1 MYGYHVNVI
10 ISSYLHLY
18 IYNSSSYYI
27 IRSWFY
33 MLQLT
38 VIYKFQCN
46 DLYWYIRHF
55 FPKQK
60 IFVTNNANER
70 SACVISLDY
79 FMGHSFCVS

>member
-38 VIYKFQCN
+38 VI
-46 DLYWYIRHF
+46 
-55 FPKQK
+55 
-60 IFVTNNANER
+60 
-70 SACVISLDY
+70 
-79 FMGHSFCVS
+79 

>member
-1 MYGYHVNVI
+1 MGGIFDNLKSYKIILVNILNKLNGSNQQETDKSTWHYAIKMYGYHVNVI

-38 VIYKFQCN
+38 VI
-46 DLYWYIRHF
+46 
-55 FPKQK
+55 
-60 IFVTNNANER
+60 
-70 SACVISLDY
+70 
-79 FMGHSFCVS
+79 